1 MTAMPFRNVFEIV
14 LEFSRRYFGACL
26 TNLKIASM
34 LILGGEILIEPGN
47 IC

>member
-1 MTAMPFRNVFEIV
+1 MTAVPFRNVFEIV

-34 LILGGEILIEPGN
+34 WILGGEILIELGN